1 MFNTNMTNKAYCNT
15 DGDFLICPQTGIL
28 DVQTEMGK
36 LFVQPGEI
44 MVVQRGVRFSV
55 NLAEGQKA
63 ARGYIT
69 EVWGSMWELPDL
81 GPLGGHGLA
90 NARDFLHPVA
100 FIDDDLHVKFD
111 IVMKNNGRHIALEQD
126 HSPYDVVAWV
136 CLVSTEKSVLQL
148 TSSSTETLFLTS
160 TVRSPPGVVRL
171 AELGQHADLNCD
183 VKRCANIDCRFDE
196 VRIAKCHLHR
206 SHRPFDQHGTHC
218 EITRSEHATCR
229 LFVVRTT
236 LGCCHQHVPLTVF
249 PPQLSLGVPCMPVR
263 RRPRT
268 IR

>member
-1 MFNTNMTNKAYCNT
+1 MLLVGYKPIKTRSHIENCFLSLNPKVETLPEQAEWSPFPLPADDDHVDFTDGLHTLAGSGDPNLREGIALYVYMFNTNMTNKAYCNT

-100 FIDDDLHVKFD
+100 FIDDDLHVNFD
-111 IVMKNNGRHIALEQD
+111 IVMKNNGKHIALEQD

-136 CLVSTEKSVLQL
+136 C
-148 TSSSTETLFLTS
+148 
-160 TVRSPPGVVRL
+160 
-171 AELGQHADLNCD
+171 
-183 VKRCANIDCRFDE
+183 
-196 VRIAKCHLHR
+196 
-206 SHRPFDQHGTHC
+206 
-218 EITRSEHATCR
+218 
-229 LFVVRTT
+229 
-236 LGCCHQHVPLTVF
+236 
-249 PPQLSLGVPCMPVR
+249 
-263 RRPRT
+263 
-268 IR
+268 